1 MLKGTVK
8 QHIILPVHPQLSK
21 DTLPIVQTE
30 HCHIRLMNDSRW
42 PWIILIPVND
52 EISELHQ
59 LPATLQHAFM
69 DQVNQVAAH
78 LQDLTE
84 CRSINVAMLGNVV
97 SQLHCHVIAR
107 DESDPNWPGPV
118 WGFGESVPYS
128 VNPDW
133 FDSLKSTLSR
143 DLGA

>member
-1 MLKGTVK
+1 MLEGTVK

-21 DTLPIVQTE
+21 DTLPVVQTE

-69 DQVNQVAAH
+69 DQVNQVAAR

-107 DESDPNWPGPV
+107 DESDPNWPSPV

>member
-8 QHIILPVHPQLSK
+8 QHIILPVHPQLSN

-52 EISELHQ
+52 EITELHQ
-59 LPATLQHAFM
+59 LPTALQHAFM
-69 DQVNQVAAH
+69 DQVNQVATR

-107 DESDPNWPGPV
+107 DEGDPNWPGPV

-133 FDSLKSTLSR
+133 FGSLKSTLDG